1 MRIHPMIAAAAA
13 LAFAASFSVPV
24 AAASTSAASTAAKAA
39 TAATSATN
47 TPVASTTTQRVN
59 IPPWAHY
66 LASLPPYEPSHQVS
80 GTVTS
85 WGHGFLKEMMRDWE
99 QDFHRFQP
107 NVRFQD
113 DLATSA
119 AAMAGLY
126 TGRANLGVLAREI
139 VPMEVAGYQKMTG
152 QKIFPVTVLTGSYA
166 DPDKLMALG
175 IFVNRHNPLARL
187 DFQQLDAIFGA
198 QHLAGAPANIR
209 TWGQLGLGGGWK
221 DRPIHPYAGPAGD
234 EAPAYYF
241 SQTVMHGSSLWNDR
255 LQQLEDEARPDG
267 KTVDGY
273 QRAVDAVATD
283 PDGIAVTVAG
293 YHNPQAKLI
302 AVAIASGGP
311 YVAPSR
317 ASVADRTYPLSRSVT
332 FYINDG
338 AKIPPDPAVV
348 EFLRYVLSRD
358 GQEQVLRQ
366 GDFLPLTPQIA
377 NAQLARLMQPVP
389 QRVAA
394 GGHADGDRPVLQLVR
409 KIPVPQ
415 MTGTWDHLT
424 VDPTTDR
431 LFLSAQDQQMVYV
444 VPLDGGAIRRVTEGF
459 DRPQGELY
467 VPGVDRLVVTNG
479 RSARVSLIDGHDLR
493 PAAALT
499 ISAGADMIASDPAH
513 GVLYVESGGTDS
525 HRGPGWLAVID
536 PRSGRLSGRVTTG
549 YRAAALVMA
558 QRSRRLYVAIPA
570 LDQVAVIDTDTRSI
584 VGRWQVP
591 GRPASMALDEA
602 SGRLFVATR
611 TFAGDARPPVLSVL
625 DTEDGRTIAT
635 LPSKDATEN
644 MYWDAS
650 HRLIYTSSLDGYVQA
665 YRQRDPNRY
674 DLVAT
679 VPTVPHAGTSQL
691 VPGLDELCV
700 ATPPEAGQPAAV
712 WVFRP
717 VDAAMR

>member
-1 MRIHPMIAAAAA
+1 MRTYSMIAA
-13 LAFAASFSVPV
+13 VI
-24 AAASTSAASTAAKAA
+24 AA
-39 TAATSATN
+39 TAALAAASPAASGTGVAA
-47 TPVASTTTQRVN
+47 PVAARNVS
-59 IPPWAHY
+59 IPPWASY
-66 LASLPPYEPSHQVS
+66 LASLPPYQPSRQVS

-85 WGHGFLKEMMRDWE
+85 WGHGFLEPMMRDWE
-99 QDFHRFQP
+99 QDFHRLQP
-107 NVRFQD
+107 HVRFED
-113 DLATSA
+113 DLASSA

-139 VPMEVAGYQKMTG
+139 VPMEVAAYQKMTG

-175 IFVNRHNPLARL
+175 IFVNRDNPLRRL
-187 DFQQLDAIFGA
+187 DFRQLDAIFGA
-198 QHLAGAPANIR
+198 QHLAGALDNIR
-209 TWGQLGLGGGWK
+209 TWGQLGLGGAWK
-221 DRPIHPYAGPAGD
+221 DRPIHPYSGPAGD

-241 SQTVMHGSSLWNDR
+241 SQTVMHGSTLWNGR
-255 LQQLEDEARPDG
+255 LRQLDDGKGPDG
-267 KTVDGY
+267 KQVDGY

-293 YHNPQAKLI
+293 YHNPRARLI
-302 AVAIASGGP
+302 AIARNSAGP
-311 YVAPSR
+311 YVEPSR
-317 ASVADRTYPLSRSVT
+317 ASVADRSYPLSRSVT

-338 AKIPPDPAVV
+338 PKIPPDPAVV

-358 GQEQVLRQ
+358 GQEQVLRE

-377 NAQLARLMQPVP
+377 RAQMAKLSDPAP
-389 QRVAA
+389 QRD
-394 GGHADGDRPVLQLVR
+394 ADSARPALRLVR
-409 KIPVPQ
+409 RIPVPQ
-415 MTGTWDHLT
+415 MSGTWDHLT
-424 VDPTTDR
+424 VDPVTDR

-444 VPLDGGAIRRVTEGF
+444 VPLKGRGAIQRITGGF

-467 VPGVDRLVVTNG
+467 VPGADRLVVTNG
-479 RSARVSLIDGHDLR
+479 RSARVSLIEGHDLR
-493 PAAALT
+493 PVAALT

-536 PRSGRLSGRVTTG
+536 PRSGRLTGRVTTG

-558 QRSRRLYVAIPA
+558 PRSRRLYVAIPA
-570 LDQVAVIDTDTRSI
+570 LDQVAVIDTDTRNI
-584 VGRWQVP
+584 VSRWQVP

-611 TFAGDARPPVLSVL
+611 TFAGDPRPPVLGVL
-625 DTEDGRTIAT
+625 DTADGRLLVT

-644 MYWDAS
+644 MYWDAA
-650 HRLIYTSSLDGYVQA
+650 HRLIYTSSLEGYVQA
-665 YRQRDPNRY
+665 YRQRDADHY
-674 DLVAT
+674 ELAAT

-700 ATPPEAGQPAAV
+700 AVPPQAGQPAAV

-717 VDAAMR
+717 GDPARRH